1 MLRHD
6 LLERDALLACPAHLG
21 KRGLRNREVLEF
33 GEMLVEEHQ
42 DVVGFRAPGF
52 SRQSI
57 EAFMHIHRDA
67 KRNGWHGGS
76 LMYYTYYNREFSRG
90 QAAS

>member
-21 KRGLRNREVLEF
+21 KRGLCDREVLEF
-33 GEMLVEEHQ
+33 GEMLVEQHQ
-42 DVVGFRAPGF
+42 DVVGFRAAGF

-57 EAFMHIHRDA
+57 KAFMHIHRDA
-67 KRNGWHGGS
+67 KRDGWHGGS
-76 LMYYTYYNREFSRG
+76 SMYYTYYSREFQRR